1 MIHNRV
7 AFDDTHTW
15 IVAIVGSDEAT
26 ICNSTLLEQKNR
38 HRDQGKAKQGI
49 MNAKTNEARTDIHI
63 IGMSPHHMQKVRV
76 KQYRAV
82 CDST

>member
-26 ICNSTLLEQKNR
+26 ICNSTLLEQK
-38 HRDQGKAKQGI
+38 K
-49 MNAKTNEARTDIHI
+49 
-63 IGMSPHHMQKVRV
+63 
-76 KQYRAV
+76 
-82 CDST
+82 